1 MDGVVGFR
9 HHELARLRAAR
20 GITLDAVARAVGVA
34 DRSRVSHWES
44 GAESPRPAALVA
56 LAVALVVDPLELLDG
71 GRATPKLATLRSAAG
86 LTRGQAA
93 ARVGMSRPAYLRLD
107 AGRGRRDLP
116 ASLTAALASAYG
128 VDERTVLNAHA
139 RSRGAGDLA
148 DHAHHADHA
157 DHVDDRQTL
166 RELRSPHTATDVA
179 AALGITERTWYRL
192 EAGRGRRELP
202 ATWTDTLGQ
211 LFGTTP
217 DQVRAAYLRARQ
229 QATGENR

>member
-9 HHELARLRAAR
+9 HHELARLRAGR

-44 GAESPRPAALVA
+44 GAESPRPAALLA
-56 LAVALVVDPLELLDG
+56 LATVLAVDPLELLDG
-71 GRATPKLATLRSAAG
+71 GRATPTLATLRSAAG

-93 ARVGMSRPAYLRLD
+93 VRVGMSRPAYLRLD

-116 ASLTAALASAYG
+116 ASLTAALALAYG
-128 VDERTVLNAHA
+128 VDERTVRNAHA
-139 RSRGAGDLA
+139 RSRSAS
-148 DHAHHADHA
+148 DHA
-157 DHVDDRQTL
+157 DTGPNAAHAHDRQTL

-179 AALGITERTWYRL
+179 AALGITERSWYRL

-202 ATWTDTLGQ
+202 ASWTDTLAQ
-211 LFGTTP
+211 LFDTTP
-217 DQVRAAYLRARQ
+217 DQVQAAYLRARQ